1 MPYADPP
8 DLWIH
13 ALPPDALFGEQG
25 IEAGTF
31 TDPTRTTGTGLGQVL
46 CWERSHPRGTFAVRV
61 QVASGG
67 ELNET
72 GYLNPGP
79 EPTFRVSLDGGVS
92 YGVILRPDATKRINY
107 VKGGVGL
114 VLQNGT
120 LGDPVTFGTGNASV
134 IFTPRR
140 AGCSVQIVSG
150 TALSHVFKEGALI
163 LTVGAATTS
172 AEAVAYLE
180 DKADAAADYV
190 AWAAGGN
197 GSGVVQAAAK
207 AALPFA
213 SFVTGD
219 VWSFATTPSP
229 DITAA
234 LRAASDKMDGYLRGT
249 FRLPLTAWGD
259 DLRAVCCVL
268 ARWALLIRKGLDQGA
283 DVDRYSPEKLG
294 TMDWLRA
301 VQTGNLT
308 PTATETPPPVLFPL
322 LVPPID
328 PLSPEAGSFPI

>member
-8 DLWIH
+8 DLWVH

-31 TDPTRTTGTGLGQVL
+31 TDPVRASGTGLGQVL

-61 QVASGG
+61 QVATGG

-72 GYLNPGP
+72 GYLNPGK
-79 EPTFRVSLDGGVS
+79 EPTFRVSLDGGVT

-114 VLQNGT
+114 VLENGT
-120 LGDPVTFGTGNASV
+120 LGDPVTFGAGNAAMV
-134 IFTPRR
+134 FTPRR
-140 AGCSVQIVSG
+140 AGCAVQIVVG

-163 LTVGAATTS
+163 LTVGVATTS
-172 AEAVAYLE
+172 AQAVAYLE
-180 DKADAAADYV
+180 DKADAAGDYMTF
-190 AWAAGGN
+190 AAGGN

-207 AALPFA
+207 TALPFA

-229 DITAA
+229 DIVEA
-234 LRAASDKMDGYLRGT
+234 LAAASDLMDGYLAGT
-249 FRLPLTAWGD
+249 YTLPLLAWGK

-268 ARWALLIRKGLDQGA
+268 ARWTLLVRRGLDPGQDA
-283 DVDRYSPEKLG
+283 ERYDPEKLG
-294 TMDWLRA
+294 TMEWLRS
-301 VQTGNLT
+301 VQGGNLK
-308 PTATETPPPVLFPL
+308 PKLTETPPPVLFPL
-322 LVPPID
+322 LVPPVD
-328 PLSPEAGSFPI
+328 PLSEEAGSFPI